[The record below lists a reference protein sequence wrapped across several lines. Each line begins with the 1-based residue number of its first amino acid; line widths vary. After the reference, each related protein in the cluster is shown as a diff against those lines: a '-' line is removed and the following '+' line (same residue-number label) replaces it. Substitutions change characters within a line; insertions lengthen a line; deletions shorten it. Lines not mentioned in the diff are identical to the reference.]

1 VEAIVQAQTAATDF
15 ESNRDA
21 LTMTRNLPITND
33 EEKEFAAE
41 GLRWVKAQHAELEE
55 QRTAITKPLNVALR
69 EINNL
74 FRPMKSALEDAERV
88 LKTKIAHYLE
98 KKQLDNERAIE
109 AAASAATPAQAQTAL
124 ATVSQVE
131 APRGVSVRYMW
142 VATVKDAS
150 LIPREY
156 LMPDMPRILDA
167 VRASDGKV
175 EIPGIS
181 IHQEPVV
188 SSRKI

>member
-1 VEAIVQAQTAATDF
+1 VEAIVQAKNAVSGF
-15 ESNRDA
+15 GEMVEYIREIRD
-21 LTMTRNLPITND
+21 LPITND

-41 GLRWVKAQHAELEE
+41 GLRLVKEEYRMVEAQRKKLTE
-55 QRTAITKPLNVALR
+55 PLNGVVK
-69 EINNL
+69 EINDML
-74 FRPMKSALEDAERV
+74 RPDREACLEAERAV
-88 LKTKIAHYLE
+88 KQKIAGYLE
-98 KKQLDNERAIE
+98 QKQLDNERALQ

-142 VATVKDAS
+142 VATVTDAS

-175 EIPGIS
+175 EIPGIN
-181 IHQEPVV
+181 IHQEPSV
-188 SSRKI
+188 SSRRL